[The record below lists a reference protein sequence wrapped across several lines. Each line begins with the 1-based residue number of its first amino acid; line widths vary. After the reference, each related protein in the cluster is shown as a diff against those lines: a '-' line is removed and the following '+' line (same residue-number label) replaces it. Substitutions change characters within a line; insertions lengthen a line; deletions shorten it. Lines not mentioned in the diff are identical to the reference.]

1 MRVAIALMHHRIPEA
16 GTRHTQEHFLA
27 ITQTVVSPSKA
38 GVQCLLPKKPLDPR
52 FRWED
57 EGKVFGE

>member
-1 MRVAIALMHHRIPEA
+1 MHHRIPEA

-27 ITQTVVSPSKA
+27 ITQTVVSPSQA
-38 GVQCLLPKKPLDPR
+38 GVQRLLPEKPLDTR

-57 EGKVFGE
+57 KGKASGG

>member
-1 MRVAIALMHHRIPEA
+1 MHHRIPEA

-38 GVQCLLPKKPLDPR
+38 GVQRLLPEKPLDTR

-57 EGKVFGE
+57 EGKASGG